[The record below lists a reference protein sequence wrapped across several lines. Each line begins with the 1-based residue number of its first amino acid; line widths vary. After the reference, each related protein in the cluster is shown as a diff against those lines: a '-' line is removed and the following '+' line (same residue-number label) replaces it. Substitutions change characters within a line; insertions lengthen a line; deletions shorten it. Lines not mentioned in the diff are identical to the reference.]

1 MNIEEKFTLAVQNQQ
16 KNNLE
21 IAKKLYNDVLKLNPN
36 HLASLNNIADLFNT
50 LGEYQRA
57 INSYEK
63 VIKIKPNYAITH
75 NNLGI
80 IFYKLQEFQ
89 KAKRYFKKAIE
100 INPNLV
106 DVYINLGAVFTVLKE
121 DQKALNYFEKAI
133 EINPKNVVAYNS
145 LGNIFYRGNDYNKAI
160 TFYEKAIKIDPKY
173 LDSYNNLGV
182 IFNVLGKYQKA
193 KRIFEKIIKIN
204 PNYAVGYNNLGSIHN
219 KLGNFYEAIN
229 NYKKALDLD
238 ATLISAQKRI
248 AATYVG
254 QLDLDN
260 AISSSHQ
267 ALRLYHKTA
276 DFFNQSITL
285 FRLKH
290 DVQQAKY
297 LISKNYKINGIDQF
311 QKIGVE
317 ILGRKANKEDENNF
331 NKRILLTPE
340 EIDLL
345 LPFYKSSHTYEP
357 KIISGSH
364 INPNKN
370 WLEVEEE
377 YFNNS
382 KQVIYIDDFLSEET
396 VKELRQFCLVS
407 KVWNKEYYNPFL
419 GAFSDNGFI
428 SPIHLQIA
436 IDLKKKLP
444 RLFGPHEL
452 GTLWGYKYDST
463 LGKGINVH
471 ADFAIHNLNFWI
483 TPDEFNNNKNSG
495 GLKIYDVPA
504 PENWTFKDYNARPDK
519 IYQFLKDNN
528 ASYINIPYK
537 FNRAVLFNSSYF
549 HETDVIDFKDEYVGR
564 RINMT
569 YLFGRRLV
577 KKKIDEL

>member
-1 MNIEEKFTLAVQNQQ
+1 MNINENFTLAVQNHQ

-21 IAKKLYNDVLKLNPN
+21 IAKKLYSDILKLDSN
-36 HLASLNNIADLFNT
+36 HLGSLNNLADLFNT
-50 LGEYQRA
+50 LGEYQKA
-57 INSYEK
+57 IKSYEK
-63 VIKIKPNYAITH
+63 VIKIKPNNAITH
-75 NNLGI
+75 NNLGM
-80 IFYKLQEFQ
+80 IFYKLHEFY
-89 KAKRYFKKAIE
+89 KAKECFEKAIE

-106 DVYINLGAVFTVLKE
+106 DLNINLGAVLTVLKE
-121 DQKALNYFEKAI
+121 DQKAVNYFEKAI
-133 EINPKNVVAYNS
+133 EINPKKVVAYNS
-145 LGNIFYRGNDYNKAI
+145 LGNIFYRFNDYDKAI
-160 TFYEKAIKIDPKY
+160 NFYEKAIKIDSKY

-193 KRIFEKIIKIN
+193 KKIFEKIIKMN
-204 PNYAVGYNNLGSIHN
+204 PGYAAGYNNLGSIYN
-219 KLGNFYEAIN
+219 KLGNIYKAID
-229 NYKKALDLD
+229 NYKKALDID
-238 ATLISAQKRI
+238 VNLISAQKRI
-248 AATYVG
+248 AAAYVG

-260 AISSSHQ
+260 AINSSHK
-267 ALRLYHKTA
+267 ALTLYHKVSG
-276 DFFNQSITL
+276 FFNHSIPL

-317 ILGRKANKEDENNF
+317 ILSRKANKEDKNNF

-340 EIDLL
+340 EISLL
-345 LPFYKSSHTYEP
+345 LPFYKSNHTYEP

-377 YFNNS
+377 YFNS
-382 KQVIYIDDFLSEET
+382 PKQVIYIDDFLSDET
-396 VKELRQFCLVS
+396 VKELRQFCLIS

-428 SPIHLQIA
+428 SSIHLQIA

-444 RLFGPHEL
+444 RLFGPHKL

-483 TPDEFNNNKNSG
+483 TPDEFNNDKNSG
-495 GLKIYDVPA
+495 GLKVYDVPA
-504 PENWTFKDYNARPDK
+504 PENWTFKDYNASPDK
-519 IYQFLKDNN
+519 IYKFLKDNN
-528 ASYINIPYK
+528 ANYINVPYK

-549 HETDVIDFKDEYVGR
+549 HETDLIDFKDEYEGR

-577 KKKIDEL
+577 KTKN